1 MTDTSNQTVRAF
13 APPRERM
20 AQPEPE
26 RVVNSLSEILGR
38 HVEHTNANPS
48 TSIGTQVT
56 NVQAIAC
63 ALKELTY
70 DEAQEVGNGLAA
82 AIDANADKDK
92 SFDFSNLTVK
102 LAPTLTHLIQT
113 WASTVKATMQ
123 KAEKE

>member
-1 MTDTSNQTVRAF
+1 MTDTGNPVRAF

-20 AQPEPE
+20 NPPEPE
-26 RVVNSLSEILGR
+26 RVVSSLSEILGR
-38 HVEHTNANPS
+38 HVEHTNAQPADQQIS
-48 TSIGTQVT
+48 

-82 AIDANADKDK
+82 TIEANSDKDK

-113 WASTVKATMQ
+113 WASSVKATMDK
-123 KAEKE
+123 KAAD